1 MKDKQGNPY
10 VPIYF
15 DWLEQ
20 TQDLDPEEK
29 GNLIDAVILY
39 ASGHECDH
47 LLNGGAKIA
56 FRFLKGQIDRND
68 KISAIRSKA
77 SKGADTE
84 ETETNG
90 NKPEQNGTNRN
101 KTEQTV
107 TNTPKEKEKEKEK
120 EKDKESSSFMDDAD
134 AAGIQR
140 EHDQVLNAAE
150 SAGFPRTDA
159 VRAKLLNLYAENGL
173 QKMLDGINACV
184 DYGVTTIAYLTAVLK
199 GEPKKAKTGK
209 TVSAQQYS
217 QRDYSDEDQEAFRRM
232 MIEGI
237 KAEKEAEKRKTG

>member
-39 ASGHECDH
+39 ASGQECDH
-47 LLNGGAKIA
+47 LLKGGAKIA

-77 SKGADTE
+77 SRGETE

-90 NKPEQNGTNRN
+90 NKTEQNGTNRN
-101 KTEQTV
+101 KQEQTG
-107 TNTPKEKEKEKEK
+107 TNTPKEKEKEK
-120 EKDKESSSFMDDAD
+120 EKDKESSSFMNDAD

-173 QKMLDGINACV
+173 QKMLDGINSCV

-237 KAEKEAEKRKTG
+237 KAEKEAAERKTG

>member
-39 ASGHECDH
+39 ASGQECDH
-47 LLNGGAKIA
+47 LLKGGAKIA

-77 SKGADTE
+77 SRGETE
-84 ETETNG
+84 ETETNW
-90 NKPEQNGTNRN
+90 NKREQTGTNRN
-101 KTEQTV
+101 KTEQNG

-134 AAGIQR
+134 AAGIQL

-159 VRAKLLNLYAENGL
+159 VRAKLLNLYSENGL

-237 KAEKEAEKRKTG
+237 KAEKEAAERKTG

>member
-101 KTEQTV
+101 KY
-107 TNTPKEKEKEKEK
+107 P
-120 EKDKESSSFMDDAD
+120 
-134 AAGIQR
+134 
-140 EHDQVLNAAE
+140 
-150 SAGFPRTDA
+150 
-159 VRAKLLNLYAENGL
+159 
-173 QKMLDGINACV
+173 
-184 DYGVTTIAYLTAVLK
+184 
-199 GEPKKAKTGK
+199 
-209 TVSAQQYS
+209 
-217 QRDYSDEDQEAFRRM
+217 
-232 MIEGI
+232 
-237 KAEKEAEKRKTG
+237 KRKRERERERKR